1 MRLLGPPLIEREGAP
16 LETDTRK
23 ATALL
28 AYLAVTG
35 GEHRRE
41 SLVALLWP
49 DYEADRGRAALRRT
63 LSTLR
68 RALDGRWLEAER
80 GSVALARDELW
91 LDVEA
96 FRELLASC
104 ETHGHGS
111 SEACARCVEPLS
123 AAIELYRDG
132 FLAGFGLRDSFAF
145 EDWQSLEAGT
155 LEREFA
161 GALDRWRARTP
172 PPASSSARSA
182 ASSAGSRWSPS
193 TSRPTAS

>member
-1 MRLLGPPLIEREGAP
+1 MAHYRYDMHGAGASVAEAGLQLRLLGPPVMERDGAP
-16 LETDTRK
+16 LKTDTRK

-68 RALDGRWLEAER
+68 GALDGRWLEAGRSTVSLDRED
-80 GSVALARDELW
+80 VW

-96 FRELLASC
+96 FRALLAEC
-104 ETHGHGS
+104 DEHGHPAG
-111 SEACARCVEPLS
+111 EACPL
-123 AAIELYRDG
+123 RG
-132 FLAGFGLRDSFAF
+132 PR
-145 EDWQSLEAGT
+145 
-155 LEREFA
+155 
-161 GALDRWRARTP
+161 
-172 PPASSSARSA
+172 
-182 ASSAGSRWSPS
+182 
-193 TSRPTAS
+193 